1 MKTEL
6 VNLSQIE
13 LNAANPRIIKND
25 KFEKLINSLLALPK
39 MLDLRPIVVDNTM
52 VALGGN
58 MRYRAL
64 SAIADMSE
72 DELKD
77 RLSGIRD
84 FQKKTQAEQDNLVE
98 YWLRW
103 KDKPT
108 APVIKASELTDAEQR
123 EFIIKDNVGFGEW
136 DMDALANEWDNDDLV
151 DWGVDVWQE
160 NGAGESSGGGEMQG
174 GSEPKTTLNDR
185 FVVPPFSIL
194 DTRKGYWQAR
204 KKMWRELI
212 GDMGESRSDTL
223 IQSPEIKYKDLYQK
237 TRQHREELGLSFK
250 EYLDKYVPDEVKERE
265 AKKVLS
271 QGVSLFDPVLSEI
284 CCKWFTPSDGST
296 IFDCF
301 AGDTQKGLV
310 FGMCGHNF
318 TGIELRQ
325 EQVDINNR
333 VIEGR
338 DLPIRYICDDGQ
350 NVAAHFSPDSQDM
363 LFSCPPYYDLEV
375 YSDKENDASNQDT
388 YEGFIGILRNAF
400 SRAITCL
407 KENRFAVIVVGDVRN
422 KKTGGYYNFV
432 DDVKRIFCDN
442 GMLLYNELILIE
454 TGASTALRAS
464 RYMDSRKV
472 AKMHQNILVF
482 YKGRTKDIPK
492 HFKKIEF
499 TEDELSRFEQDCEG
513 ETTSEGCPQD
523 PSAVQSDET
532 PVKDGMIKVKIS
544 GKWIKHKFRCSEDYI
559 RNVCHGSCC
568 TGSDKVLISLLPD
581 EAERQK
587 QLGYAVKDGK
597 LCASPTTHKCPHIS
611 PDGLCRIHFT
621 PDKPFGCIASPFTLN
636 KANTLIIRN
645 RYSMM
650 KCHGDG
656 DYAYRVFRASLD
668 LIFGKE
674 EAQRICDYYDHNDG
688 DLTAYMTKENYD
700 KIIYLDSLKH

>member
-1 MKTEL
+1 MKTET
-6 VNLSQIE
+6 VKLSQIA
-13 LNAANPRIIKND
+13 LNSANPRTINKD
-25 KFEKLINSLLALPK
+25 KFEKLVNSILALPK

-64 SAIADMSE
+64 SAIAEMSDE
-72 DELKD
+72 ELKE

-108 APVIKASELTDAEQR
+108 VPVIKASELTDAEQR

-136 DMDALANEWDNDDLV
+136 DMDILANDWDSDDLV
-151 DWGVDVWQE
+151 DWGVDVWQM
-160 NGAGESSGGGEMQG
+160 NTAGDAAEDEGGIGGGG
-174 GSEPKTTLNDR
+174 DRNPSLNDR

-194 DTRKGYWQAR
+194 DTRKGYWQRR
-204 KKMWRELI
+204 KKMWRGLI
-212 GDMGESRSDTL
+212 GDMGETRKDTL
-223 IQSPEIKYKDLYQK
+223 IQSPEVKYKDLYQK
-237 TRQHREELGLSFK
+237 TRQHREELGLSFR
-250 EYLDKYVPDEVKERE
+250 EYLEKYVPDEVKERE
-265 AKKVLS
+265 EKKVLS

-284 CCKWFTPSDGST
+284 CCKWFTPGDGSS

-310 FGMCGHNF
+310 FGMCGHSF

-325 EQVDINNR
+325 EQVDINNG
-333 VIEGR
+333 VIQGR
-338 DLPIRYICDDGQ
+338 NLPIRYICDDGQ
-350 NVAAHFSPDSQDM
+350 NVAKHFAPESQDM

-375 YSDKENDASNQDT
+375 YSSEPNDASNQGS
-388 YEGFIGILRNAF
+388 YEGFIAILRNAF
-400 SRAITCL
+400 SKAVTCL

-442 GMLLYNELILIE
+442 GLLLYNELILVE

-482 YKGRTKDIPK
+482 YKGKAKDIPK

-499 TEDELSRFEQDCEG
+499 TEDELSAFD
-513 ETTSEGCPQD
+513 SEINITEENT
-523 PSAVQSDET
+523 DE
-532 PVKDGMIKVKIS
+532 
-544 GKWIKHKFRCSEDYI
+544 
-559 RNVCHGSCC
+559 
-568 TGSDKVLISLLPD
+568 
-581 EAERQK
+581 
-587 QLGYAVKDGK
+587 
-597 LCASPTTHKCPHIS
+597 
-611 PDGLCRIHFT
+611 
-621 PDKPFGCIASPFTLN
+621 
-636 KANTLIIRN
+636 
-645 RYSMM
+645 
-650 KCHGDG
+650 
-656 DYAYRVFRASLD
+656 
-668 LIFGKE
+668 
-674 EAQRICDYYDHNDG
+674 
-688 DLTAYMTKENYD
+688 
-700 KIIYLDSLKH
+700 

>member
-1 MKTEL
+1 MKTEI
-6 VNLSQIE
+6 VNLSQIQV
-13 LNAANPRIIKND
+13 NGANPRIIKDD

-52 VALGGN
+52 IALGGN

-72 DELKD
+72 DELRE

-84 FQKKTQAEQDNLVE
+84 FQKKTHAEQDNLVE

-160 NGAGESSGGGEMQG
+160 DGAGGSSGGGEMQG

-212 GDMGESRSDTL
+212 GDMGESRSGKL
-223 IQSPEIKYKDLYQK
+223 IKSPELNYIYLYHK

-265 AKKVLS
+265 AKNVTT

-284 CCKWFTPSDGST
+284 CCKWFTPGDGSA

-363 LFSCPPYYDLEV
+363 LFSCPPYYNLEV
-375 YSDKENDASNQDT
+375 YSDKENDASNQDS
-388 YEGFIGILRNAF
+388 YEDFIKILENAF
-400 SRAITCL
+400 KAAVGCL
-407 KENRFAVIVVGDVRN
+407 KDNRFAVIVVGDVRN
-422 KKTGGYYNFV
+422 KSTGFYYDFCG
-432 DDVKRIFCDN
+432 DIKRIFKEA
-442 GMLLYNELILIE
+442 GMPLYNEIILVE
-454 TGASTALRAS
+454 SGACASIRAG
-464 RYMDSRKV
+464 RNMESRKV
-472 AKMHQNILVF
+472 VKMHQNILVF
-482 YKGRTKDIPK
+482 YKGKTKEIK
-492 HFKKIEF
+492 NNFKKIEY
-499 TEDELSRFEQDCEG
+499 
-513 ETTSEGCPQD
+513 
-523 PSAVQSDET
+523 A
-532 PVKDGMIKVKIS
+532 
-544 GKWIKHKFRCSEDYI
+544 SEDLE
-559 RNVCHGSCC
+559 RFKVD
-568 TGSDKVLISLLPD
+568 TGDDP
-581 EAERQK
+581 AENS
-587 QLGYAVKDGK
+587 GTV
-597 LCASPTTHKCPHIS
+597 
-611 PDGLCRIHFT
+611 
-621 PDKPFGCIASPFTLN
+621 
-636 KANTLIIRN
+636 
-645 RYSMM
+645 
-650 KCHGDG
+650 
-656 DYAYRVFRASLD
+656 
-668 LIFGKE
+668 
-674 EAQRICDYYDHNDG
+674 
-688 DLTAYMTKENYD
+688 
-700 KIIYLDSLKH
+700 